1 MRGLYTIPAGT
12 PFLDALASGLL
23 AEYGGDPALLS
34 SVRVFLPTRRAC
46 QAMADA
52 FLRVSNGAPLLLPKM
67 EPLGDIDPE
76 DWHEP
81 ASAAAAAANL
91 PPAIGQIRR
100 LLLLAPLVEAYH
112 KARKIPTTPDNN
124 LKLAEALGL
133 WLYQVQIHDLD
144 ISKLADLVPDEY
156 AKHWSETLK
165 FLEIV
170 TGAWPSI
177 LEQNGVMDPVERRRA
192 IIESQVEAWTM

>member
-46 QAMADA
+46 QAMAAA
-52 FLRVSNGAPLLLPKM
+52 FQRVSNGAPLLLPKM
-67 EPLGDIDPE
+67 EPLGDIHPE

-91 PPAIGQIRR
+91 PLPPNCRSPAHPRLHEARR
-100 LLLLAPLVEAYH
+100 VAVLQKRSCPQGHPGKE
-112 KARKIPTTPDNN
+112 
-124 LKLAEALGL
+124 
-133 WLYQVQIHDLD
+133 
-144 ISKLADLVPDEY
+144 
-156 AKHWSETLK
+156 
-165 FLEIV
+165 
-170 TGAWPSI
+170 
-177 LEQNGVMDPVERRRA
+177 
-192 IIESQVEAWTM
+192 